1 MSDIE
6 KSPPEAPS
14 SVLFLCGEN
23 ALRSPMA
30 ESIAKH
36 LYGDQIYA
44 DSAGVRS
51 GTVDMLAIGVMD
63 EIGIDLSQHN
73 PKQIDDLMDTSFEL
87 IISLTP
93 EAQHKAV
100 ELTRSSAA
108 ELLYWPMPDP
118 SVEEGNRERI
128 LAAYRELRDILMARI
143 TEQFGE

>member
-1 MSDIE
+1 MTES
-6 KSPPEAPS
+6 SPQSPMPPS

-44 DSAGVRS
+44 DSAGVRA
-51 GTVDMLAIGVMD
+51 GDVDALAIGVMD
-63 EIGIDLSQHN
+63 EIGIDLSNHI

-108 ELLYWPMPDP
+108 DLLYWPMPDP
-118 SVEEGNRERI
+118 SVEEGNRDRM

-143 TEQFGE
+143 IDRFGE